1 MKGQTAIEYL
11 MTYGWAILIILI
23 VAGVLAYYGIFAPSG
38 FLGPS
43 QSGFAQL
50 AVVSPWDLNA
60 AGDLRVILENR
71 VGSEINVTSI
81 FADTDALID
90 TEIVIAGGE
99 TIAAGGRSPFISS
112 AFTGLSANSGT
123 TYRIYVSLE
132 YELASSPGTLFNST
146 GTLSGTR
153 S

>member
-43 QSGFAQL
+43 SSGFAQL

-60 AGDLRVILENR
+60 VGDLRVLLENR
-71 VGSEINVTSI
+71 VGSEIHVLRVFGDGDSAIGYVNDIADVTI
-81 FADTDALID
+81 P
-90 TEIVIAGGE
+90 
-99 TIAAGGRSPFISS
+99 AGGRSSFVT
-112 AFTGLSANSGT
+112 ANFTNLAGNSGT
-123 TYRIYVSLE
+123 TYRVYVSLE
-132 YELASSPGTLFNST
+132 YELASSVGTLFNST

>member
-23 VAGVLAYYGIFAPSG
+23 VAGVLAYYGIFAPAG

-43 QSGFAQL
+43 KTGFAQ
-50 AVVSPWDLNA
+50 VDVIQPWDLDSLGNL
-60 AGDLRVILENR
+60 DVILENR
-71 VGSEINVTSI
+71 VGQEIRVVQIYADSDSGISFVDDITDEIIPTGARTSTYI
-81 FADTDALID
+81 TASFVNL
-90 TEIVIAGGE
+90 
-99 TIAAGGRSPFISS
+99 
-112 AFTGLSANSGT
+112 TGNSGS
-123 TYRIYVSLE
+123 TYKLYVSLE
-132 YELASSPGTLFNST
+132 YVLTSYPTQFMNST